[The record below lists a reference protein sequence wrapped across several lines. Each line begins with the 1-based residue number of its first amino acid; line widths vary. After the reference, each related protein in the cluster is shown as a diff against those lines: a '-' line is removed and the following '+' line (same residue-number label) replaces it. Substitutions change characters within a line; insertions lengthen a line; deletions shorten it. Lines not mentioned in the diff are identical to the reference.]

1 MLTFKCNSF
10 LHVGVEAGDEAHPSP
25 QDLFDQGAAPS
36 GGLIGW
42 LRIRR
47 SGTGSTATGRL
58 MSSEPCRSRTGRI
71 GRASLGAPLR
81 R

>member
-1 MLTFKCNSF
+1 MLTCKCNSF
-10 LHVGVEAGDEAHPSP
+10 LHAGVEAGDEAH
-25 QDLFDQGAAPS
+25 QVHKIYLTKEQHLQGGS
-36 GGLIGW
+36 IGW

-47 SGTGSTATGRL
+47 SGTGSMATRRSTSL
-58 MSSEPCRSRTGRI
+58 EPCRSGTGRT